1 MYALTKRYK
10 TITVFSA
17 FFYAVAIILMILGTV
32 FDLQIDKAVFDP
44 QSSFALG
51 FESFGLFVYWGMWGP
66 IFAVLFLTSHNL
78 NECLEIIGKVFPFI
92 RPVKNTQTN
101 TYKFFNTA
109 VTVFFK
115 VLFFVL
121 GVIGWKKLVENVLKH
136 IFDLP
141 QVFYFAVCTVITA
154 LAIFAF
160 SRIKKETLYKLEAL
174 ALAGVLFGIFLKF
187 IEYSK
192 QITGRIR
199 FREMVAAS
207 NGFFDDEGLSFGKT
221 KNLATRLDKS
231 MVNGTDFS
239 AFAPWYKICKDSGIY
254 SHADSFPS
262 GHTSCSCALFLSIL
276 FCNAFERLKKF
287 VPLAAIF
294 SAVYVLVMG
303 FSRLVAG
310 AHYLTDVAGAVIIA
324 YTLFLVVYAVFDK
337 FISKEIFPTV
347 KTDK

>member
-1 MYALTKRYK
+1 MQSSIKKNK
-10 TITVFSA
+10 TLLVFSA
-17 FFYAVAIILMILGTV
+17 FFYALSVTLMILGTV
-32 FDLQIDKAVFDP
+32 FDLQIDKAVFNP
-44 QSSFALG
+44 QSSFALS
-51 FESFGLFVYWGMWGP
+51 FEAFGLFVYWGMWGP
-66 IFAVLFLTSHNL
+66 IFTVLFLTSHNL
-78 NECLEIIGKVFPFI
+78 NECLGIIGKVFPFI
-92 RPVKNTQTN
+92 SPVKNTQTN

-136 IFDLP
+136 IFDLS
-141 QVFYFAVCTVITA
+141 QIFYFAVCAVITA
-154 LAIFAF
+154 LAILAF

-174 ALAGVLFGIFLKF
+174 ALAGVLFGIFLKL

-221 KNLATRLDKS
+221 KNLATRLDKN
-231 MVNGTDFS
+231 MVSATDFS

-262 GHTSCSCALFLSIL
+262 GHTSCSCALFLSVL
-276 FCNAFERLKKF
+276 FCNAFEKLKKF
-287 VPLAAIF
+287 APLAAVF
-294 SAVYVLVMG
+294 SAFYVLIMG

-324 YTLFLVVYAVFDK
+324 YTLFLAVNFIYSK
-337 FISKEIFPTV
+337 FISKGIFPTIN
-347 KTDK
+347 KS

>member
-1 MYALTKRYK
+1 MHPSVKKNNALL
-10 TITVFSA
+10 VFSA
-17 FFYAVAIILMILGTV
+17 FFYAISVILMIIGTV
-32 FDLQIDKAVFDP
+32 FDLQISKTVFDP
-44 QSSFALG
+44 QNGFALM
-51 FESFGLFVYWGMWGP
+51 FEAFGQFVYWGMWGP

-92 RPVKNTQTN
+92 HPVKNVQTN

-136 IFDLP
+136 IFDLS
-141 QVFYFAVCTVITA
+141 QIFYFAVCAVITA
-154 LAIFAF
+154 AAIFAF
-160 SRIKKETLYKLEAL
+160 SKIKKETLYRLEAL
-174 ALAGVLFGIFLKF
+174 ALAGVLFGIFLKL

-231 MVNGTDFS
+231 MVGITDFS
-239 AFAPWYKICKDSGIY
+239 AFSPWYKINTNFGIY
-254 SHADSFPS
+254 SHTDSFPS
-262 GHTSCSCALFLSIL
+262 GHTSYSCTLFLSVL
-276 FCNAFERLKKF
+276 FFNAFDKLKKF
-287 VPLAAIF
+287 APVAAIF
-294 SAVYVLVMG
+294 SFLYILVMG
-303 FSRLVAG
+303 FSRIIAG
-310 AHYLTDVAGAVIIA
+310 AHYLTDVAGAMIIA
-324 YTLFLVVYAVFDK
+324 YTIFLAVNFIYSK
-337 FISKEIFPTV
+337 FISKGIFPTV
-347 KTDK
+347 NNKN

>member
-1 MYALTKRYK
+1 MQSSIRKNK
-10 TITVFSA
+10 TLLVFSA
-17 FFYAVAIILMILGTV
+17 FFYALSVTLMILGTV
-32 FDLQIDKAVFDP
+32 FDLQIDKAVFNP
-44 QSSFALG
+44 QNSFALS
-51 FESFGLFVYWGMWGP
+51 FEAFGLFVYWGMWGP
-66 IFAVLFLTSHNL
+66 IFTVLFLTSHNL

-92 RPVKNTQTN
+92 SPVKNTQTN

-141 QVFYFAVCTVITA
+141 QIFYFAVCAVITA
-154 LAIFAF
+154 AAIFAF
-160 SRIKKETLYKLEAL
+160 SKIKKETLYKLEAL
-174 ALAGVLFGIFLKF
+174 ALAGVLFGIFLKL

-231 MVNGTDFS
+231 MVSATDFS

-262 GHTSCSCALFLSIL
+262 GHTSCSCALFLSVL
-276 FCNAFERLKKF
+276 FCNAFEKLKKF
-287 VPLAAIF
+287 APLAAVF
-294 SAVYVLVMG
+294 SAFYVLIMG

-310 AHYLTDVAGAVIIA
+310 AHYLTDVAGAMIIA
-324 YTLFLVVYAVFDK
+324 YTLFLAVNFIYSK
-337 FISKEIFPTV
+337 FVSKGIFPTV
-347 KTDK
+347 NKN

>member
-1 MYALTKRYK
+1 MQSSIKKNK
-10 TITVFSA
+10 TLLVFSA
-17 FFYAVAIILMILGTV
+17 FFYVVAIILMIFGTV
-32 FDLQIDKAVFDP
+32 FDLQIDKAVFNP
-44 QSSFALG
+44 QNSFALG
-51 FESFGLFVYWGMWGP
+51 FEAFGLFVYWGMWGP
-66 IFAVLFLTSHNL
+66 IFTVLFLTSHNL

-141 QVFYFAVCTVITA
+141 QIFYFAVCAVITA
-154 LAIFAF
+154 AAIFAF
-160 SRIKKETLYKLEAL
+160 SKIKKETLYKLEAL
-174 ALAGVLFGIFLKF
+174 ALAGVLFGIFLKL

-231 MVNGTDFS
+231 MISATDFS

-262 GHTSCSCALFLSIL
+262 GHTSCSCALFLSVL
-276 FCNAFERLKKF
+276 FCNAFEKLKKF
-287 VPLAAIF
+287 APLAAVF
-294 SAVYVLVMG
+294 SAFYVLIMG

-310 AHYLTDVAGAVIIA
+310 AHYLTDVAGAMIIA
-324 YTLFLVVYAVFDK
+324 YTLFLAVNFIYSK
-337 FISKEIFPTV
+337 FVTKGIFPTV
-347 KTDK
+347 NNS

>member
-1 MYALTKRYK
+1 MQSSIKKNK
-10 TITVFSA
+10 TLLVFSV
-17 FFYAVAIILMILGTV
+17 FFYAVAVILMILGTV
-32 FDLQIDKAVFDP
+32 FDLQISKTVFDP
-44 QSSFALG
+44 QSGFALS
-51 FESFGLFVYWGMWGP
+51 FEAFGLFVYWGMWGP

-78 NECLEIIGKVFPFI
+78 DECLDIIGKVFPFI
-92 RPVKNTQTN
+92 RPVKSTQTN

-121 GVIGWKKLVENVLKH
+121 GIIGWKKLVENVLKH

-141 QVFYFAVCTVITA
+141 QLFYFAVCAVITA
-154 LAIFAF
+154 LAILAF

-207 NGFFDDEGLSFGKT
+207 NGFFNDKGLSFGKT
-221 KNLATRLDKS
+221 ENLATRLNKS
-231 MVNGTDFS
+231 MVGTTDFS
-239 AFAPWYKICKDSGIY
+239 SFAPWYRICKDSDIY

-262 GHTSCSCALFLSIL
+262 GHTSCSCALFLSVL
-276 FCNAFERLKKF
+276 FCNSFEKLKKLAPF
-287 VPLAAIF
+287 AAILSF
-294 SAVYVLVMG
+294 FYILVMG
-303 FSRLVAG
+303 FSRIIAG
-310 AHYLTDVAGAVIIA
+310 AHYLTDVAGAMIIA
-324 YTLFLVVYAVFDK
+324 YTLFLAVNFIYSK
-337 FISKEIFPTV
+337 FISKGIFPMV
-347 KTDK
+347 NKKD

>member
-1 MYALTKRYK
+1 MQSSVKKNK
-10 TITVFSA
+10 TLLVFSA
-17 FFYAVAIILMILGTV
+17 FFYAISVILMIIGTV
-32 FDLQIDKAVFDP
+32 FDLQISKTVFDP
-44 QSSFALG
+44 QSGFALS
-51 FESFGLFVYWGMWGP
+51 FEAFGLFVYWGMWGP

-92 RPVKNTQTN
+92 HPVKNVQTN

-136 IFDLP
+136 IFDLS
-141 QVFYFAVCTVITA
+141 QIFYFAVCAVITA
-154 LAIFAF
+154 LAILAF

-174 ALAGVLFGIFLKF
+174 ALAGVLFGIFLKL

-231 MVNGTDFS
+231 MVSATDFS

-262 GHTSCSCALFLSIL
+262 GHTSCSCALFLSVL
-276 FCNAFERLKKF
+276 FCNAFEKLKKF
-287 VPLAAIF
+287 APLAAVF
-294 SAVYVLVMG
+294 SAFYVLIMG

-324 YTLFLVVYAVFDK
+324 YTLFLAVNFIYSK
-337 FISKEIFPTV
+337 FISKGIFPTV
-347 KTDK
+347 NKS

>member
-1 MYALTKRYK
+1 MQSSIKKNK
-10 TITVFSA
+10 TLLVFSA
-17 FFYAVAIILMILGTV
+17 FFYALSVTLMILGTV
-32 FDLQIDKAVFDP
+32 FDLQIDKAVFNP
-44 QSSFALG
+44 QSSFALS
-51 FESFGLFVYWGMWGP
+51 FEAFGLFVYWGMWGP
-66 IFAVLFLTSHNL
+66 IFTVLFLTSHNL
-78 NECLEIIGKVFPFI
+78 NECLGIIGKVFPFI
-92 RPVKNTQTN
+92 SPVKNTQTN

-136 IFDLP
+136 IFDLS
-141 QVFYFAVCTVITA
+141 QIFYFAVCAVITA
-154 LAIFAF
+154 LAILAF

-174 ALAGVLFGIFLKF
+174 ALAGVLFGIFLKL

-221 KNLATRLDKS
+221 KNLATRLDKN
-231 MVNGTDFS
+231 MVSATDFS

-262 GHTSCSCALFLSIL
+262 GHTSCSCALFLSVL
-276 FCNAFERLKKF
+276 FCNAFEKLKKF
-287 VPLAAIF
+287 APLAAVF
-294 SAVYVLVMG
+294 SAFYVLIMG

-324 YTLFLVVYAVFDK
+324 YTLFLAVNFIYSK
-337 FISKEIFPTV
+337 FISKGIFPTV
-347 KTDK
+347 NNKN